1 MILDINGVKREVN
14 VDPDVAL
21 LTVLRD
27 HLDLTGSKYGCGEGA
42 CGACTVLINDNP
54 TRSCITPVGNATN
67 KEIITIEGLEKNG
80 KLHAV
85 QEAFLK
91 TDAFQCSYCAS
102 GMIMS
107 VAALDNDLQVAY
119 FSCGG
124 INLNGGQ
131 VDIAAPGVDI
141 YSSWKGKKYVT
152 ISGTSMATPFVA
164 GIAALLW
171 ERYPKATA
179 AEIWMKLAQQARRL
193 NLPSTDVGT
202 GLAQCF

>member
-1 MILDINGVKREVN
+1 MILNVNGVKREVN

-54 TRSCITPVGNATN
+54 TRSCITPVGNTTN

-80 KLHAV
+80 TLHPV

-107 VAALDNDLQVAY
+107 VAALLKKNNDPTEDAIIKAMNGNICR
-119 FSCGG
+119 CG
-124 INLNGGQ
+124 
-131 VDIAAPGVDI
+131 
-141 YSSWKGKKYVT
+141 T
-152 ISGTSMATPFVA
+152 
-164 GIAALLW
+164 
-171 ERYPKATA
+171 YPYILKA
-179 AEIWMKLAQQARRL
+179 IKLATK
-193 NLPSTDVGT
+193 S
-202 GLAQCF
+202 